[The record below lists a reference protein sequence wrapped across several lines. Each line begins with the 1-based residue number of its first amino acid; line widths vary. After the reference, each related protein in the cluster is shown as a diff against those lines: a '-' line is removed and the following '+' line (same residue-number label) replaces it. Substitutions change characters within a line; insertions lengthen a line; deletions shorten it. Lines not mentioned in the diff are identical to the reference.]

1 MKAGDKRVGENVTG
15 RRRRGDEVDPTSHR
29 VSEVSRPGP
38 PGNSATPKGCQAR
51 DGHRSVTPQ
60 GIWKRKRT
68 KATRA
73 PWVDNGDTG
82 HVLDSRRSGG
92 KSGRQAGP
100 TGQTRPDAAAL
111 TSEGSD
117 HHLVPPC
124 GPSGTHTAVSGGNEV
139 VGTASPRKSRM
150 FSPLLLKARC
160 RRGGALMT

>member
-38 PGNSATPKGCQAR
+38 PGNSASTQRVSGTGRPPQR
-51 DGHRSVTPQ
+51 DAAGDLEAQ
-60 GIWKRKRT
+60 RT

-73 PWVDNGDTG
+73 PWVDNADTG